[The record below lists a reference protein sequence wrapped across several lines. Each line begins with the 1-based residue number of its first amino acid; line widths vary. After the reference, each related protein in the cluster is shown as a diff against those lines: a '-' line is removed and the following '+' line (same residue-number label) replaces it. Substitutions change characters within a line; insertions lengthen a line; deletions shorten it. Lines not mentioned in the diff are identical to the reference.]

1 MGETDSF
8 GSENV
13 REALIAWGRLTPD
26 ERAEWNKAIM
36 QAGERDAA
44 AAAEPGDLAALVA
57 QWQAAPDDAD
67 AWAAITAALD
77 GSTAVRPDPRKAAAA
92 TVDPAD
98 PDLAAKLRAAT
109 EPQPFEVEPADESDP
124 PRREWLIRGW
134 LPRGRLAAVYGR
146 GEVGKSRL
154 MLQVAHAVACGGFVL
169 PWDPDVSAPDTVRGD
184 VPEVTGGGRVL
195 LVTWEDEADE
205 VRRRWRMAHAAGA
218 VTTDRM
224 PAEIAILDMRRHG
237 AGALWGPAA
246 KGSGHVLTRGEWTE
260 AGRRVLAMLPDCDLA
275 VLDPLASAYACSEID
290 RALVRGFA
298 ARLDA
303 EAEAAGC
310 AVMLSAHP
318 SQSGEKTAS
327 AESGS
332 TDWRNAVRSRWVL
345 GPQRTAHNDAHGGKN
360 GKDAPI
366 DAPCLALDKASY
378 APGGGRVWLRSHYQH
393 HGHGEWDELAW
404 FATTGRAAA
413 VAAHVR
419 GGGKAGDVIGIGAAK
434 GGGKAADEPV
444 QVAP

>member
-1 MGETDSF
+1 MAT
-8 GSENV
+8 EN
-13 REALIAWGRLTPD
+13 
-26 ERAEWNKAIM
+26 ERAIRAQFE
-36 QAGERDAA
+36 AA
-44 AAAEPGDLAALVA
+44 RAEGRAEGTAAVEPGDLAALVA
-57 QWQAAPDDAD
+57 QWRDAPDDARGPLRS
-67 AWAAITAALD
+67 AIIAAAEIADPA
-77 GSTAVRPDPRKAAAA
+77 AVRPDPFDAALA
-92 TVDPAD
+92 DPAD
-98 PDLAAKLRAAT
+98 PDLAAKVRAALH
-109 EPQPFEVEPADESDP
+109 PPFEVEPADESDP

-154 MLQVAHAVACGGFVL
+154 MLQVAHAVTCGGFVL

-237 AGALWGPAA
+237 AGALWGP
-246 KGSGHVLTRGEWTE
+246 KGFGHVSTRGDWTA
-260 AGRRVLAMLPDCDLA
+260 AGRRVLAMLPDYDLA
-275 VLDPLASAYACSEID
+275 VLDPLASAYASSEID

-298 ARLDA
+298 ARLDS

-318 SQSGEKTAS
+318 SRTGEKEGS

-345 GPQRTAHNDAHGGKN
+345 GPQQTAHNAHDAGKN
-360 GKDAPI
+360 GRMDAQI

-378 APGGGRVWLRSHYQH
+378 APGRGRVWLRSHYQR
-393 HGHGEWDELAW
+393 GGGGEWDKLAW

-434 GGGKAADEPV
+434 GGATTAGAEKVPGV
-444 QVAP
+444 

>member
-1 MGETDSF
+1 MATEDYRAA
-8 GSENV
+8 V
-13 REALIAWGRLTPD
+13 EAIGRMTAT
-26 ERAEWNKAIM
+26 ERADFEAA
-36 QAGERDAA
+36 QAVGRTDAA
-44 AAAEPGDLAALVA
+44 TVAQAAGDLAALVRL
-57 QWQAAPDDAD
+57 WH
-67 AWAAITAALD
+67 
-77 GSTAVRPDPRKAAAA
+77 AAADPAERGARRTAIDGALQGPDSGPADLLGEALA
-92 TVDPAD
+92 TVDPDD
-98 PDLAAKLRAAT
+98 PDLAAKLRAAAN
-109 EPQPFEVEPADESDP
+109 PQPFEVEPADESEP

-154 MLQVAHAVACGGFVL
+154 MLQVAHAVTCGGFVL

-237 AGALWGPAA
+237 AGALWGP
-246 KGSGHVLTRGEWTE
+246 KGFGHVSTRGDWTA
-260 AGRRVLAMLPDCDLA
+260 AGRRVLAMLPDYDLA
-275 VLDPLASAYACSEID
+275 VLDPLASAYASSEID

-298 ARLDA
+298 ARLDS
-303 EAEAAGC
+303 EAEAAEC

-345 GPQRTAHNDAHGGKN
+345 GPQRTAHNAHGGGKN
-360 GKDAPI
+360 GKNEPI

-378 APGGGRVWLRSHYQH
+378 APGRGRVWLRSHYQR
-393 HGHGEWDELAW
+393 GGGGEWDKLAW
-404 FATTGRAAA
+404 FATTGWAAA

-419 GGGKAGDVIGIGAAK
+419 GGGKAGDVIGIGAGK
-434 GGGKAADEPV
+434 DGDKAAEGEYAPG
-444 QVAP
+444 VAL